1 MEAILHVASRV
12 ELNSWA
18 MLLRTSAFDV
28 VFRSFK
34 YSIKCSFRSIHSLSI
49 NIVEFPW
56 GMIS

>member
-28 VFRSFK
+28 VFRSFTYIQLK
-34 YSIKCSFRSIHSLSI
+34 VIFDRYILYL
-49 NIVEFPW
+49 
-56 GMIS
+56 